1 MAKTLSKQV
10 LGSIE
15 KVQPSKLKGVERL
28 VFRGRINDATDP
40 EAIPKIPIMK
50 NNIKKVL
57 AGKTLEKDF
66 DPSIGCSI
74 KRT

>member
-15 KVQPSKLKGVERL
+15 KVQPYKLKGVERL

-40 EAIPKIPIMK
+40 EASK
-50 NNIKKVL
+50 N
-57 AGKTLEKDF
+57 F
-66 DPSIGCSI
+66 P
-74 KRT
+74 